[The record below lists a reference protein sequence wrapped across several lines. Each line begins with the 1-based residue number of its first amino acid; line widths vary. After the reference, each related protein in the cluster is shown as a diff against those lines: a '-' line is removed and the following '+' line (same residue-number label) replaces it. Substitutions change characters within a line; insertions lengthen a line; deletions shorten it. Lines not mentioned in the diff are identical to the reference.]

1 LVQRLLQRGRQGFEQ
16 REQHG
21 ERAGSDLGKP
31 KALPGT
37 WITGSI
43 KPNPVARMAPSST
56 QTPQRGTGRGI
67 GIRTAAGSD
76 ERAHGQLH
84 VYDGDGKGKSQAAL
98 GVVLRTIGLGICEQ
112 KRTRVLLLRFLK
124 GPGRAYDE
132 DAAIEALQQGFPHL
146 IDQVRTGRGDYFTA
160 EEATPFDRQEA
171 QRGWDIAKGAIASDL
186 YSVVVLDEL
195 NPVLDLGLLDAD
207 EVARTLA
214 CKPPGME
221 VICTGRGAPKELVQ
235 LADLHS
241 EMRAHQQM
249 DPGITGI
256 EIYTGDGKGKS
267 TSALGKGLQA
277 IGRGISQDKS
287 HRVLILQWLKGGA
300 GYTEDA
306 AIAALRESYP
316 HLVDHLRSGRDAI
329 VWRGQQQPIDYVEA
343 ERAWEIARAAISSGL
358 YKTVILDEINPTV
371 DLELLPVEPI
381 VQTLLRKPA
390 ETEVILTGRCKNR
403 LAYFEL
409 ASVYS
414 EMVCHKHYAE
424 RGVDLKRG
432 VDY

>member
-1 LVQRLLQRGRQGFEQ
+1 
-16 REQHG
+16 
-21 ERAGSDLGKP
+21 
-31 KALPGT
+31 
-37 WITGSI
+37 
-43 KPNPVARMAPSST
+43 MAATTSN
-56 QTPQRGTGRGI
+56 GRGI
-67 GIRTAAGSD
+67 GIRTAAGSS
-76 ERAHGQLH
+76 ERSHGQLH
-84 VYDGDGKGKSQAAL
+84 VYDGEGKGKSQAAL

-124 GPGRAYDE
+124 GPGRSYDE

-146 IDQVRTGRGDYFTA
+146 IDQVRTGRGDFFTA
-160 EEATPFDRQEA
+160 GEATAFDRQEA
-171 QRGWDIAKGAIASDL
+171 QRGWDIARGAIASAL

-195 NPVLDLGLLDAD
+195 NPVLDLGLLEAG
-207 EVARTLA
+207 EVVRTLA
-214 CKPPGME
+214 AKPAGME
-221 VICTGRGAPKELVQ
+221 VIVTGRGAPAQLVQ

-241 EMRAHQQM
+241 EMRAHHHVFFFN
-249 DPGITGI
+249 DTATT
-256 EIYTGDGKGKS
+256 EIYTGEGKGKS
-267 TSALGKGLQA
+267 TSALGKALQA

-287 HRVLILQWLKGGA
+287 HRVLILQWLKGGS

-343 ERAWEIARAAISSGL
+343 ERAWEIARAAIASGL
-358 YKTVILDEINPTV
+358 YKTVILDELNPTV

-390 ETEVILTGRCKNR
+390 ETEVIITGRCKNPP
-403 LAYFEL
+403 AYFDL
-409 ASVYS
+409 ASVHS

>member
-1 LVQRLLQRGRQGFEQ
+1 MSQ
-16 REQHG
+16 
-21 ERAGSDLGKP
+21 
-31 KALPGT
+31 
-37 WITGSI
+37 
-43 KPNPVARMAPSST
+43 
-56 QTPQRGTGRGI
+56 QTTQRGTGRGI
-67 GIRTAAGSD
+67 GIRTAAGSS
-76 ERAHGQLH
+76 ERSHGQLH

-112 KRTRVLLLRFLK
+112 KQTRVLLLRFLK
-124 GPGRAYDE
+124 GPGRSYDE

-146 IDQVRTGRGDYFTA
+146 IDQVRTGRGEYFSADQVTRV
-160 EEATPFDRQEA
+160 DIQEA
-171 QRGWDIAKGAIASDL
+171 ERGWTIARGALASEL

-195 NPVLDLGLLDAD
+195 NPVLDLGLLDSE
-207 EVARTLA
+207 EVVRTLA
-214 CKPPGME
+214 AKPAGME
-221 VICTGRGAPKELVQ
+221 VIVTGRGAPRSLVQ
-235 LADLHS
+235 IADLHS
-241 EMRAHQQM
+241 EMRAHRRCDAAEE
-249 DPGITGI
+249 DPAGLEGI
-256 EIYTGDGKGKS
+256 EIYTGEGKGKS
-267 TSALGKGLQA
+267 TSALGKALQA

-287 HRVLILQWLKGGA
+287 HRVLILQWLKGGS

-343 ERAWEIARAAISSGL
+343 ERAWEIARAAIASGL

-381 VQTLLRKPA
+381 VQTLLRKPS
-390 ETEVILTGRCKNR
+390 ETEVILTGRCKHPP
-403 LAYFEL
+403 AYFDL
-409 ASVYS
+409 ASVHS

>member
-1 LVQRLLQRGRQGFEQ
+1 MG
-16 REQHG
+16 
-21 ERAGSDLGKP
+21 
-31 KALPGT
+31 
-37 WITGSI
+37 II
-43 KPNPVARMAPSST
+43 
-56 QTPQRGTGRGI
+56 QTPQRGASRGI
-67 GIRTAAGSD
+67 GIRTAADRD
-76 ERAHGQLH
+76 ERVHGQLH

-124 GPGRAYDE
+124 GPGRTYDE

-146 IDQVRTGRGDYFTA
+146 IDQVRTGRGEFFGA
-160 EEATPFDRQEA
+160 EEATGFDHQEA

-186 YSVVVLDEL
+186 YSVVVLDEI
-195 NPVLDLGLLDAD
+195 NPVLDLGLLSIE
-207 EVARTLA
+207 EVGRTLA
-214 CKPPGME
+214 NKPAGME
-221 VICTGRGAPKELVQ
+221 VICTGRGAPKGLIQ

-241 EMRAHQQM
+241 EMRAHRRQDLI
-249 DPGITGI
+249 DPDQDQPVGLDGI
-256 EIYTGDGKGKS
+256 EIYTGEGKGKS
-267 TSALGKGLQA
+267 TSALGKALQA
-277 IGRGISQDKS
+277 IGKGISQDKS
-287 HRVLILQWLKGGA
+287 HRVLILQWLKGGK

-381 VQTLLRKPA
+381 VQTLLRKPS

-403 LAYFEL
+403 PAYFDL
-409 ASVYS
+409 ASVHS

>member
-1 LVQRLLQRGRQGFEQ
+1 MALQGSTSVTGIANRRSSSSSS
-16 REQHG
+16 
-21 ERAGSDLGKP
+21 AGS
-31 KALPGT
+31 
-37 WITGSI
+37 S
-43 KPNPVARMAPSST
+43 
-56 QTPQRGTGRGI
+56 RGI
-67 GIRTAAGSD
+67 GIRTAADAS
-76 ERAHGQLH
+76 ERSHGQLH

-124 GPGRAYDE
+124 GPGRSYDE

-146 IDQVRTGRGDYFTA
+146 IDQVRTGRGDFFTA
-160 EEATPFDRQEA
+160 DEATTFDRQEA
-171 QRGWDIAKGAIASDL
+171 QRGWDIAKGAIASAL

-195 NPVLDLGLLDAD
+195 SPVLDLGLLDIVD
-207 EVARTLA
+207 VVQTLA
-214 CKPPGME
+214 AKPAGME
-221 VICTGRGAPKELVQ
+221 VIVTGRGAPRQLVQ
-235 LADLHS
+235 IADLHS
-241 EMRAHQQM
+241 EMRAHRRK
-249 DPGITGI
+249 DFWLDEEGYPDGAANPGLDGI
-256 EIYTGDGKGKS
+256 EIYTGEGKGKS
-267 TSALGKGLQA
+267 TSALGKALQA

-287 HRVLILQWLKGGA
+287 HRVLILQWLKGGS

-343 ERAWEIARAAISSGL
+343 ERAWEIARAAIASGL
-358 YKTVILDEINPTV
+358 YKTVILDELNPTV

-381 VQTLLRKPA
+381 VQTLLRKPS
-390 ETEVILTGRCKNR
+390 ETEVIITGRCKNPP
-403 LAYFEL
+403 AYFDL
-409 ASVYS
+409 ASVHS